1 MPYNIAFDVAHK
13 PRGKLDEN
21 LNELRD
27 FLNAN
32 EFICYNYLETPVT
45 QLSLRPFDILVF
57 VCPDFAKIS
66 SMEITEIV
74 NWVKEDGGG
83 LLLLSHAGGDK
94 GRNSNL
100 SELSQQFGMAFENDQ
115 VLDETYN
122 LGIENMPIITSF
134 IPPHPITSGINSLC
148 FRSGCSLTVLGSA
161 FSIASSNDTSEPFST
176 PLICVSEVE
185 MGRVCTI
192 GSYEMF
198 RDKVGGGFGYEDH
211 PNLVYNLFNWL
222 ISDYRMDLRSKGQIP
237 VIAPQTEIS
246 SVQSPDYVSETV
258 DSATSDNT
266 PLDIDFSLKITR
278 KEELIELLKIFQNQ
292 INRIQSTIDK
302 LIISLGGSSNLAD
315 GIIKSNLPPPPDTTE
330 KKPKVEQDLGILE
343 PSKEMTLTELP
354 PKPSQLKENAEDVFI
369 GLPVEEKVDLK
380 PAPKL
385 KSKKKLKKKDL
396 KTERDALESKLNSV
410 HNLLDF
416 IEKKHKAGTIDKKD
430 YDKRINQLRADIKK
444 TKERIDAIN
453 NLL

>member
-1 MPYNIAFDVAHK
+1 
-13 PRGKLDEN
+13 
-21 LNELRD
+21 
-27 FLNAN
+27 
-32 EFICYNYLETPVT
+32 
-45 QLSLRPFDILVF
+45 
-57 VCPDFAKIS
+57 
-66 SMEITEIV
+66 
-74 NWVKEDGGG
+74 
-83 LLLLSHAGGDK
+83 
-94 GRNSNL
+94 
-100 SELSQQFGMAFENDQ
+100 MAFENDQ

-198 RDKVGGGFGYEDH
+198 RDKVGGGFSYEDH

-246 SVQSPDYVSETV
+246 SVQSPDYVSETF
-258 DSATSDNT
+258 DSATIDNT

-292 INRIQSTIDK
+292 INRIQNTIDK
-302 LIISLGGSSNLAD
+302 LIISLGGSSNLTA
-315 GIIKSNLPPPPDTTE
+315 GTIKSNIPPPPAAIE
-330 KKPKVEQDLGILE
+330 KTPKVEQDLGIID

-380 PAPKL
+380 PVPKL
-385 KSKKKLKKKDL
+385 KPNKKLKKKDL

-444 TKERIDAIN
+444 TKERIDEIN

>member
-176 PLICVSEVE
+176 PIICVSEVE

>member
-32 EFICYNYLETPVT
+32 EFTCYNYLETPVT
-45 QLSLRPFDILVF
+45 QFSLKPFDILVF

-176 PLICVSEVE
+176 PIICVSEVE

-198 RDKVGGGFGYEDH
+198 RDNVGGGFGYEDH

-246 SVQSPDYVSETV
+246 SVQSPDYVSETT
-258 DSATSDNT
+258 DSATIDNT

-302 LIISLGGSSNLAD
+302 LIISLGGSSNLAT
-315 GIIKSNLPPPPDTTE
+315 GIIKSNIPPPPDTIE

-343 PSKEMTLTELP
+343 PSKEMTLTDLP

-369 GLPVEEKVDLK
+369 GLPIEEKVDLK
-380 PAPKL
+380 PVPKL
-385 KSKKKLKKKDL
+385 KPKKKLKKKDL

>member
-1 MPYNIAFDVAHK
+1 MPYNIAFDIAHK

-21 LNELRD
+21 LTEMRD

-45 QLSLRPFDILVF
+45 QLSLKPFDILVF

-100 SELSQQFGMAFENDQ
+100 SELSQQFGMGFENDQ
-115 VLDETYN
+115 VLDVTYN
-122 LGIENMPIITSF
+122 LGMENMPIITSF

-148 FRSGCSLTVLGSA
+148 FRSGCSLAVLGSA
-161 FSIASSNDTSEPFST
+161 FSIASSNETSEPFST
-176 PLICVSEVE
+176 PLMCVSEVE

-198 RDKVGGGFGYEDH
+198 RDKVGGGFSYEDH

-222 ISDYRMDLRSKGQIP
+222 ISDYRMDLRSKGQVP
-237 VIAPQTEIS
+237 KIAPQPVES
-246 SVQSPDYVSETV
+246 LLQSPDYASEPI
-258 DSATSDNT
+258 DSAAIDNK
-266 PLDIDFSLKITR
+266 PLDIDFSIKITR

-292 INRIQSTIDK
+292 INRIQNTFDK
-302 LIISLGGSSNLAD
+302 LINYLEGSSNRAV
-315 GIIKSNLPPPPDTTE
+315 GETSSNLPHPPAATE
-330 KKPKVEQDLGILE
+330 KKPKIEQDLGILE
-343 PSKEMTLTELP
+343 PPKDITLTELP
-354 PKPSQLKENAEDVFI
+354 IKPNQLKKTAEDVFI

-385 KSKKKLKKKDL
+385 TPKKKPKKKDL
-396 KTERDALESKLNSV
+396 KAERDALESKLNSV

-416 IEKKHKAGTIDKKD
+416 IEKKHKAGTINKQD
-430 YDKRINQLRADIKK
+430 YNKRISQLRTDIKK
-444 TKERIDAIN
+444 TQERIDELN

>member
-21 LNELRD
+21 LTEIRD

-32 EFICYNYLETPVT
+32 EFICYNFLETPIT
-45 QLSLRPFDILVF
+45 QLSLKPFDILVF
-57 VCPDFAKIS
+57 VCPDFARIS

-83 LLLLSHAGGDK
+83 LLLLSHAGGDR

-122 LGIENMPIITSF
+122 LGMENMPIITSF
-134 IPPHPITSGINSLC
+134 IPPHPITSGISSLC

-161 FSIASSNDTSEPFST
+161 FSIASSNETSEPFST

-198 RDKVGGGFGYEDH
+198 RDKVGGGFSYEDH
-211 PNLVYNLFNWL
+211 PNLIYNLFNWL
-222 ISDYRMDLRSKGQIP
+222 ISDYRMDLRSKGQVP
-237 VIAPQTEIS
+237 EIAPQPEIS
-246 SVQSPDYVSETV
+246 PVQSPDYVSETV
-258 DSATSDNT
+258 DSTSIDNKS
-266 PLDIDFSLKITR
+266 LDIDFSLKITR

-292 INRIQSTIDK
+292 ISRIQNTIDK
-302 LIISLGGSSNLAD
+302 LINSLGGSSNRSD
-315 GIIKSNLPPPPDTTE
+315 ETIKSNIPPPPAVIE
-330 KKPKVEQDLGILE
+330 KKPKIEEDLGILE
-343 PSKEMTLTELP
+343 PSKDMTLTELP
-354 PKPSQLKENAEDVFI
+354 PKPSELKKNAEDVFI

-380 PAPKL
+380 PVPKL
-385 KSKKKLKKKDL
+385 KPKKKPKKKDL
-396 KTERDALESKLNSV
+396 KTEKDALESKLNSV

-444 TKERIDAIN
+444 TKERIDEIN
-453 NLL
+453 KLL

>member
-1 MPYNIAFDVAHK
+1 
-13 PRGKLDEN
+13 
-21 LNELRD
+21 
-27 FLNAN
+27 
-32 EFICYNYLETPVT
+32 
-45 QLSLRPFDILVF
+45 
-57 VCPDFAKIS
+57 
-66 SMEITEIV
+66 
-74 NWVKEDGGG
+74 
-83 LLLLSHAGGDK
+83 
-94 GRNSNL
+94 
-100 SELSQQFGMAFENDQ
+100 
-115 VLDETYN
+115 
-122 LGIENMPIITSF
+122 
-134 IPPHPITSGINSLC
+134 
-148 FRSGCSLTVLGSA
+148 
-161 FSIASSNDTSEPFST
+161 
-176 PLICVSEVE
+176 
-185 MGRVCTI
+185 
-192 GSYEMF
+192 MF
-198 RDKVGGGFGYEDH
+198 RDNVGGGFGYEDH

-246 SVQSPDYVSETV
+246 SVQSPDYVSETT
-258 DSATSDNT
+258 DSATIDNT

-302 LIISLGGSSNLAD
+302 LIISLGGSSNLAT
-315 GIIKSNLPPPPDTTE
+315 GIIKSNIPPPPDTIE
-330 KKPKVEQDLGILE
+330 KKPKVEQDLGIFE
-343 PSKEMTLTELP
+343 PSKEMTLTDLP

-369 GLPVEEKVDLK
+369 GLPIEEKVDLK
-380 PAPKL
+380 PVPKL
-385 KSKKKLKKKDL
+385 KPKKKLKKKDL

>member
-21 LNELRD
+21 LTEMRD

-32 EFICYNYLETPVT
+32 EFVCYNYLETPVT
-45 QLSLRPFDILVF
+45 QFSLKPFDILVF

-83 LLLLSHAGGDK
+83 LLLLSHAGGDR

-122 LGIENMPIITSF
+122 LGMENMPIITSF

-161 FSIASSNDTSEPFST
+161 FSIASSNESSEPFST

-198 RDKVGGGFGYEDH
+198 RDKVGGGFSYEDH

-222 ISDYRMDLRSKGQIP
+222 ISDYRMDLRSKGQVP
-237 VIAPQTEIS
+237 EIAPQPVES
-246 SVQSPDYVSETV
+246 FAQSPDYASEPI
-258 DSATSDNT
+258 DS
-266 PLDIDFSLKITR
+266 FSCP
-278 KEELIELLKIFQNQ
+278 
-292 INRIQSTIDK
+292 INFPSTI
-302 LIISLGGSSNLAD
+302 SSTQSFAFNENCSN
-315 GIIKSNLPPPPDTTE
+315 GIK
-330 KKPKVEQDLGILE
+330 
-343 PSKEMTLTELP
+343 
-354 PKPSQLKENAEDVFI
+354 
-369 GLPVEEKVDLK
+369 
-380 PAPKL
+380 
-385 KSKKKLKKKDL
+385 
-396 KTERDALESKLNSV
+396 
-410 HNLLDF
+410 
-416 IEKKHKAGTIDKKD
+416 
-430 YDKRINQLRADIKK
+430 
-444 TKERIDAIN
+444 
-453 NLL
+453 